1 MQENAREAARPRAG
15 AQFTCFTGTTVQIL
29 MLRTRAAS
37 WRARRRRASRA
48 RRGGESCSRGRGDEC
63 GGGGGGGGGH
73 IALAGICA
81 HSRTR
86 LARIGRRRLW
96 RRPLGRWGPICACRA
111 CRGGGYFRPV
121 SSGTPTPRTPT
132 PTHTASHAQPAA
144 AERRCALSLLAL
156 LAQKYTLTGQGRS
169 ARVLPR
175 RQGSVPQDEQ

>member
-37 WRARRRRASRA
+37 WHARRRRASRA
-48 RRGGESCSRGRGDEC
+48 RRWGESRSRGGGGEC
-63 GGGGGGGGGH
+63 GGGGSGGGGGH

-81 HSRTR
+81 HARTR

-111 CRGGGYFRPV
+111 CRGARCFRPG
-121 SSGTPTPRTPT
+121 SSGTPTPTPRTPT
-132 PTHTASHAQPAA
+132 PTPPHTASVHAQPAA

-156 LAQKYTLTGQGRS
+156 LAQKCKH
-169 ARVLPR
+169 
-175 RQGSVPQDEQ
+175 